1 MGLVMLRRDL
11 QIWTPMFMQS
21 ATVSFKLW
29 LKRRGASD
37 FDKRFLIHWVLLEWG
52 WDGNRE
58 TQDHSLGEKNVLFVF
73 LRASFLLIPMSQI
86 YHWTWL
92 SKYWDKEGE
101 SIGGSRHSGTRL
113 WEQSQVMLWTAAGVR
128 DTPYPNQ
135 CIESRIWYIEC
146 CDIWCTQIQTW
157 WIVKS

>member
-1 MGLVMLRRDL
+1 MSKEQERINLKWVYLFWGLIYRLEHSFCATVTCIMTEVSHSNSFIIMEQGWKQRHRN
-11 QIWTPMFMQS
+11 TGPMFR
-21 ATVSFKLW
+21 T
-29 LKRRGASD
+29 
-37 FDKRFLIHWVLLEWG
+37 
-52 WDGNRE
+52 
-58 TQDHSLGEKNVLFVF
+58 
-73 LRASFLLIPMSQI
+73 IPMSQI